1 MNAAA
6 SILIADD
13 HDLIREGI
21 KTILRNRAE
30 YRVIG
35 EAVDGEE
42 VVTKVKQLK
51 PDLLLLDITMPKR
64 SGLDLIEQVRHLS
77 PHTKILVISVHRSHP
92 YITKA
97 LKSGVKGYL
106 QKDNATEDLLPAL
119 RRITAGS
126 TYLSAAVSEYL
137 TGQVTQE
144 RGKPLSPPET
154 VLTARETDV
163 VRLVVEGKTAKEMA
177 KLLFISPRTVENHK
191 QAVLKKLGLHKTSEL
206 ITYAITHRIVE
217 VEEP

>member
-1 MNAAA
+1 MT

-21 KTILRNRAE
+21 KAILRHRAD
-30 YRVIG
+30 YRVVG

-42 VVTKVKQLK
+42 VVDKVKQLK
-51 PDLLLLDITMPKR
+51 PDIVLLDITMPKR
-64 SGLDLIEQVRHLS
+64 SGLDLIEQVHHLS
-77 PHTKILVISVHRSHP
+77 PATHIIIISVHRSHL

-106 QKDNATEDLLPAL
+106 HKDNATEDLLPAL
-119 RRITAGS
+119 RRVTAGG
-126 TYLSAAVSEYL
+126 TYLSAAIADYL
-137 TGQVTQE
+137 TEQVVKDSGGGQPAPRE
-144 RGKPLSPPET
+144 A
-154 VLTARETDV
+154 VLTEREADI

-191 QAVLKKLGLHKTSEL
+191 QAILQKLGLRKTSEL
-206 ITYAITHRIVE
+206 ITYAITHQIVE
-217 VEEP
+217 VED